1 MRGGRDGL
9 KFLLGRPANMGRYD
23 DRGIAVA
30 VSFKSRR
37 LPRPSGMGDHRLD
50 AESRGIDARLVCWLF
65 VGNVVELVEFV
76 RSPALPG
83 I

>member
-1 MRGGRDGL
+1 MRGGRDGP
-9 KFLLGRPANMGRYD
+9 KFLLGRPATTGRYD

-30 VSFKSRR
+30 SCFRSRG
-37 LPRPSGMGDHRLD
+37 LARPSWMSDHRLD
-50 AESRGIDARLVCWLF
+50 AESRGIDARLVYWLF